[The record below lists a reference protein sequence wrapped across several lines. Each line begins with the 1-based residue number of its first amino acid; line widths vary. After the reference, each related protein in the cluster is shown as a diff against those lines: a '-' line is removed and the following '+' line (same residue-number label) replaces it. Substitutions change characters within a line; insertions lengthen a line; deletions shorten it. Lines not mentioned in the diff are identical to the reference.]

1 MFDWTF
7 GFGKR
12 ALRNEILTRRL
23 MLSREANAEY
33 SRRIAEHVAG
43 MTAFIDS
50 STIMAYWP
58 FRNEVDTSLLVRTAL
73 ASGKRVVLPRTIKQE
88 RRLAPHIISDVE
100 RDLRPGAYGIM
111 EPLPDLPEAKPEEIG
126 LVIVPGLV
134 FDRAGNRIGYGGGY
148 YDRFLPQLTRAAK
161 VAVAFSLQIVPRV
174 PFDERDRPVDY
185 VVTED
190 EVIDCHAERGAP

>member
-1 MFDWTF
+1 VFDWTF

-43 MTAFIDS
+43 MPAFIDS

-58 FRNEVDTSLLVRTAL
+58 FRNEVDTSLLVRAAL

-88 RRLAPHIISDVE
+88 RRLAPHIISDAE

-161 VAVAFSLQIVPRV
+161 VAVAFSLQIVARV

-190 EVIDCHAERGAP
+190 EVIDCRAERGAP

>member
-190 EVIDCHAERGAP
+190 EVIDCRAERGAP

>member
-12 ALRNEILTRRL
+12 ALRNEVLTRRL

-33 SRRIAEHVAG
+33 SRRITEHVVA
-43 MTAFIDS
+43 MKAFIES
-50 STIMAYWP
+50 STVMAYWP
-58 FRNEVDTSLLVRTAL
+58 FRNEVDTSLIIRAAL
-73 ASGKRVVLPRTIKQE
+73 ASGKRVVLPRTIKLE
-88 RRLAPHIISDVE
+88 RRLAPHVVSDLD

-111 EPLPDLPEAKPEEIG
+111 EPLPELPEASPEEIG

-148 YDRFLPQLTRAAK
+148 YDRFLPQLSRAAK
-161 VAVAFSLQIVPRV
+161 VAVAFSLQLVPRV

-190 EVIDCHAERGAP
+190 GVIDCRAERGGS

>member
-23 MLSREANAEY
+23 MMSREANAEY
-33 SRRIAEHVAG
+33 SRRIAENVAG
-43 MTAFIDS
+43 MRAFVES

-58 FRNEVDTSLLVRTAL
+58 FRNEVDTSLLVRMAL
-73 ASGKRVVLPRTIKQE
+73 TSGKRVVLPRTIKQE
-88 RRLAPHIISDVE
+88 RRLAPHIIGDVE

-111 EPLPDLPEAKPEEIG
+111 EPLPELPEAKPEEIG

-148 YDRFLPQLTRAAK
+148 YDRFLPQLPRAAK

-190 EVIDCHAERGAP
+190 EVIDCRAERGAP

>member
-111 EPLPDLPEAKPEEIG
+111 EPSPDLPEAKPEEIG

-190 EVIDCHAERGAP
+190 EVIDCRAERGAP